1 MKYFIF
7 FSWQSDT
14 ESKYNRSYI
23 KGLLNDFA
31 ASISDCSIEIKESV
45 GDSAGS
51 PNIVDK
57 VISEIDNCNIFV
69 CDVTPIT
76 TYNNKKLP
84 NPNVLFELGYAVC
97 HLGWERIICI
107 ANESYGA
114 ISDMPFDIRQN
125 RISKYKY
132 NEEGRNKLELDEF
145 ILKIINEYE
154 EIEKRF
160 NSNQIKDHDTKVF
173 NSFIS
178 LVDEKKFVDG
188 LLSMRMNFI
197 HTGYDKELWKRIID
211 FTNYPRNRYI
221 TESLNETFETFVKEV
236 CIMKRRLGFITF
248 PSHDWQCLDPLVSHT
263 QDEIDNNLKEEL
275 FGLPNDIFKEDIPED
290 NDSYWDRIEKN
301 QDEIR
306 NLVDNVLKAYQHFRD
321 SIKKHL
327 FI

>member
-31 ASISDCSIEIKESV
+31 ASIPDCSIEIKESV

-132 NEEGRNKLELDEF
+132 NEEGINKLELDEF

-178 LVDEKKFVDG
+178 LVDEKEFVDG

-211 FTNYPRNRYI
+211 FTNYPKNRYI
-221 TESLNETFETFVKEV
+221 TESLNETFETFVKEA

>member
-1 MKYFIF
+1 
-7 FSWQSDT
+7 
-14 ESKYNRSYI
+14 
-23 KGLLNDFA
+23 
-31 ASISDCSIEIKESV
+31 
-45 GDSAGS
+45 
-51 PNIVDK
+51 
-57 VISEIDNCNIFV
+57 
-69 CDVTPIT
+69 
-76 TYNNKKLP
+76 
-84 NPNVLFELGYAVC
+84 
-97 HLGWERIICI
+97 
-107 ANESYGA
+107 
-114 ISDMPFDIRQN
+114 MPFDIRQN
-125 RISKYKY
+125 LISKYKY
-132 NEEGRNKLELDEF
+132 NEEGRNKLEIDEF

-221 TESLNETFETFVKEV
+221 TETLNETFETFVKEV

-275 FGLPNDIFKEDIPED
+275 FGLPNDIFKEDIPEG

>member
-1 MKYFIF
+1 MKYVIF

-31 ASISDCSIEIKESV
+31 SRSDCSIEIKESV

-57 VISEIDNCNIFV
+57 VISEIEKCNIFV

-76 TYNNKKLP
+76 TFNNKKLP
-84 NPNVLFELGYAVC
+84 NPNVLFELGYAMC

-114 ISDMPFDIRQN
+114 ITDMPFDIRQN

-132 NEEGRNKLELDEF
+132 SENDKIKLELDEF
-145 ILKIINEYE
+145 ISKILNEYE

-160 NSNQIKDHDTKVF
+160 NSNQIKDHDIKIF
-173 NSFIS
+173 NSFKS
-178 LVDEKKFVDG
+178 LVDEDDFIDG
-188 LLSMRMNFI
+188 LLNMKMYYI
-197 HTGYDKELWKRIID
+197 HTGYDKELWKRIIY
-211 FTNYPRNRYI
+211 FTDYPRNRYV
-221 TESLNETFETFVKEV
+221 TKNLNESFETFVKEL
-236 CIMKRRLGFITF
+236 CIMKQRLGLITF
-248 PSHDWQCLDPLVSHT
+248 PSHDWQCLDPLESHT
-263 QDEIDNNLKEEL
+263 QDEIDNNLKEER
-275 FGLPNDIFKEDIPED
+275 FGLPNDIFREGIPD
-290 NDSYWDRIEKN
+290 ADDSYWDRI
-301 QDEIR
+301 DDYHAEIR
-306 NLVDNVLKAYQHFRD
+306 NLVDNVLIAYQQFRD

-327 FI
+327 FV

>member
-31 ASISDCSIEIKESV
+31 ASIPDCSIEIKESV

-132 NEEGRNKLELDEF
+132 NEEGRNKPELDKF
-145 ILKIINEYE
+145 ILKIINE
-154 EIEKRF
+154 
-160 NSNQIKDHDTKVF
+160 
-173 NSFIS
+173 
-178 LVDEKKFVDG
+178 
-188 LLSMRMNFI
+188 
-197 HTGYDKELWKRIID
+197 
-211 FTNYPRNRYI
+211 
-221 TESLNETFETFVKEV
+221 
-236 CIMKRRLGFITF
+236 
-248 PSHDWQCLDPLVSHT
+248 
-263 QDEIDNNLKEEL
+263 
-275 FGLPNDIFKEDIPED
+275 
-290 NDSYWDRIEKN
+290 
-301 QDEIR
+301 
-306 NLVDNVLKAYQHFRD
+306 
-321 SIKKHL
+321 
-327 FI
+327 

>member
-178 LVDEKKFVDG
+178 LVDEKKYVDG

-221 TESLNETFETFVKEV
+221 TETLNETFETFVKEV
-236 CIMKRRLGFITF
+236 CIMNRRLGFITF

>member
-125 RISKYKY
+125 RISKYKF

-178 LVDEKKFVDG
+178 LVDEKEFVDG

-211 FTNYPRNRYI
+211 FTNYPKNRYI

-236 CIMKRRLGFITF
+236 CIMKQRLGFITF

-306 NLVDNVLKAYQHFRD
+306 NLVDNVLKEYQLFRD
-321 SIKKHL
+321 SVKKYL

>member
-221 TESLNETFETFVKEV
+221 TETLNETFETFVKEV

>member
-1 MKYFIF
+1 MKYVIF

-14 ESKYNRSYI
+14 ESKYNRNYI

-31 ASISDCSIEIKESV
+31 SRSDYSIEIKESV

-57 VISEIDNCNIFV
+57 VISEIEKCNIFV

-84 NPNVLFELGYAVC
+84 NPNVLFELGYAMC

-114 ISDMPFDIRQN
+114 ITDMPFDIRQN

-132 NEEGRNKLELDEF
+132 SEIEKIKLELGEF
-145 ILKIINEYE
+145 ISKILNEYE

-160 NSNQIKDHDTKVF
+160 NSNQIKDHDIKIF
-173 NSFIS
+173 NSFKS
-178 LVDEKKFVDG
+178 LVDEDDFIDG
-188 LLSMRMNFI
+188 LLNMKMYYI
-197 HTGYDKELWKRIID
+197 HTGYDKELWKRIIY
-211 FTNYPRNRYI
+211 FTDYPRNRYV
-221 TESLNETFETFVKEV
+221 TESLNESFETFVKEL
-236 CIMKRRLGFITF
+236 CIMKQRLGLITF
-248 PSHDWQCLDPLVSHT
+248 PSHDWQCLDPLESHT
-263 QDEIDNNLKEEL
+263 QDEIDNNLKEER
-275 FGLPNDIFKEDIPED
+275 FGLPNDIFREDIPD
-290 NDSYWDRIEKN
+290 TDDSYWDRI
-301 QDEIR
+301 DDYHAEIR
-306 NLVDNVLKAYQHFRD
+306 NLVDNVLIACQHFRD

-327 FI
+327 FV

>member
-221 TESLNETFETFVKEV
+221 TETLNETFETFVKEV

-275 FGLPNDIFKEDIPED
+275 FGLPNDIFKEDIPEG

>member
-31 ASISDCSIEIKESV
+31 ASIPDCSIEIKESV

-178 LVDEKKFVDG
+178 LVDEKEFVDG
-188 LLSMRMNFI
+188 FLSMRMNFI

-211 FTNYPRNRYI
+211 FTNYPKNRYI
-221 TESLNETFETFVKEV
+221 TESLNETFETFVKEA

-306 NLVDNVLKAYQHFRD
+306 NLVDNVLKTYQHFRD

>member
-31 ASISDCSIEIKESV
+31 ASIPDCSIEIKESV

-178 LVDEKKFVDG
+178 LVDEKEFVDG

-221 TESLNETFETFVKEV
+221 TETLNETFETFVKEV

>member
-1 MKYFIF
+1 MKYVIF

-23 KGLLNDFA
+23 KGLLNDY
-31 ASISDCSIEIKESV
+31 ASRSDCSIEIKESV

-57 VISEIDNCNIFV
+57 VISEIEKCNIFV

-125 RISKYKY
+125 RISRYKY
-132 NEEGRNKLELDEF
+132 SEKDKIKLELGEF
-145 ILKIINEYE
+145 ISKILNEYE

-160 NSNQIKDHDTKVF
+160 NSNQIKDHDIIIF
-173 NSFIS
+173 NMFMS
-178 LVDEKKFVDG
+178 LVDEDDFIDG
-188 LLSMRMNFI
+188 LLNMKMYYI

-211 FTNYPRNRYI
+211 FTDYPRNRYI
-221 TESLNETFETFVKEV
+221 TESLNVSFESFVKEV
-236 CIMKRRLGFITF
+236 CIMKRRLGLITF
-248 PSHDWQCLDPLVSHT
+248 PSHDWQCLDPLESHT
-263 QDEIDNNLKEEL
+263 QDEIDNNLKEER
-275 FGLPNDIFKEDIPED
+275 FGLPNDISREDIPED
-290 NDSYWDRIEKN
+290 DVSYWDRIENN
-301 QDEIR
+301 QIEIR
-306 NLVDNVLKAYQHFRD
+306 DLVDNVLTAHQHFRD
-321 SIKKHL
+321 SIKKYL
-327 FI
+327 FV

>member
-31 ASISDCSIEIKESV
+31 ASIPDCSIEIKESV

>member
-31 ASISDCSIEIKESV
+31 ASIPDCSIEIKESV

-221 TESLNETFETFVKEV
+221 TETLNETFETFVKEV

>member
-1 MKYFIF
+1 
-7 FSWQSDT
+7 
-14 ESKYNRSYI
+14 
-23 KGLLNDFA
+23 
-31 ASISDCSIEIKESV
+31 
-45 GDSAGS
+45 
-51 PNIVDK
+51 
-57 VISEIDNCNIFV
+57 
-69 CDVTPIT
+69 
-76 TYNNKKLP
+76 
-84 NPNVLFELGYAVC
+84 VC

-178 LVDEKKFVDG
+178 LVDEKEFVDG

-211 FTNYPRNRYI
+211 FTNYPKNRYI
-221 TESLNETFETFVKEV
+221 TGSLNETFETFVKEA

-290 NDSYWDRIEKN
+290 DDSYWDRIEKN
-301 QDEIR
+301 QDKIR

>member
-221 TESLNETFETFVKEV
+221 TETLNETFETFVKEV

-275 FGLPNDIFKEDIPED
+275 FGLPNDIFKDDIPED

>member
-76 TYNNKKLP
+76 TFNNKKLP

>member
-178 LVDEKKFVDG
+178 LVDEKKIVDG

>member
-1 MKYFIF
+1 MKYVIF

-14 ESKYNRSYI
+14 ESKYNRNYI

-31 ASISDCSIEIKESV
+31 SRSDYSIEIKESV

-57 VISEIDNCNIFV
+57 VISEIEKCNIFV

-84 NPNVLFELGYAVC
+84 NPNVLFELGYAMC

-114 ISDMPFDIRQN
+114 ITDMPFDIRQN

-132 NEEGRNKLELDEF
+132 SEKEIIKLELGEF
-145 ILKIINEYE
+145 ISKILSEYE

-160 NSNQIKDHDTKVF
+160 NSNQIKDHDIKIF
-173 NSFIS
+173 NSFKS
-178 LVDEKKFVDG
+178 LVDEDDFIDG
-188 LLSMRMNFI
+188 LLNMKMYYI
-197 HTGYDKELWKRIID
+197 HTGYDKELWKRIIY
-211 FTNYPRNRYI
+211 FTDYPRNRYV
-221 TESLNETFETFVKEV
+221 TESLNESFETFVKEL
-236 CIMKRRLGFITF
+236 CIMKQRLGLITF
-248 PSHDWQCLDPLVSHT
+248 PSHDWQCLDPLESHT
-263 QDEIDNNLKEEL
+263 QDEIDNNLKEER
-275 FGLPNDIFKEDIPED
+275 FGLPNDIFREDIPD
-290 NDSYWDRIEKN
+290 ADDSYWDRI
-301 QDEIR
+301 DDYHAEIR
-306 NLVDNVLKAYQHFRD
+306 NLVDNVLIAYQHFRD

-327 FI
+327 FV

>member
-1 MKYFIF
+1 MKYVIF

-14 ESKYNRSYI
+14 ESKYNRNYI

-31 ASISDCSIEIKESV
+31 SRSDCSIEIKESV

-57 VISEIDNCNIFV
+57 VISEIEKCNIFV

-84 NPNVLFELGYAVC
+84 NPNVLFELGYAMC

-114 ISDMPFDIRQN
+114 ITDMPFDIRQN

-132 NEEGRNKLELDEF
+132 SEKEKIKLELGEF
-145 ILKIINEYE
+145 ISKILNEYE

-160 NSNQIKDHDTKVF
+160 NSNQIKDYDIKIF
-173 NSFIS
+173 NSFKS
-178 LVDEKKFVDG
+178 LVDEDDFIDG
-188 LLSMRMNFI
+188 LLNMKMYYI
-197 HTGYDKELWKRIID
+197 HTGYDKELWKRIIY
-211 FTNYPRNRYI
+211 FTDYPRNRYV
-221 TESLNETFETFVKEV
+221 TENLNESFETFVKEL
-236 CIMKRRLGFITF
+236 CIMKQRLGLITF
-248 PSHDWQCLDPLVSHT
+248 PSHDWQCLDPLESHT
-263 QDEIDNNLKEEL
+263 QDEIDNNLKEER
-275 FGLPNDIFKEDIPED
+275 FGLPNDIFREDIPD
-290 NDSYWDRIEKN
+290 ADDSYWDRI
-301 QDEIR
+301 DDYHAEIR
-306 NLVDNVLKAYQHFRD
+306 NLVDIVLIAYQQFRD

-327 FI
+327 FV

>member
-23 KGLLNDFA
+23 KGLLNDLA
-31 ASISDCSIEIKESV
+31 ASIPDCSIEIKESV

-178 LVDEKKFVDG
+178 LVDEKEFVDD

-211 FTNYPRNRYI
+211 FTNYPKNRYI
-221 TESLNETFETFVKEV
+221 TESLNETFETFVKEA
-236 CIMKRRLGFITF
+236 CIMKRHLGFITF

>member
-1 MKYFIF
+1 MKYVIF

-14 ESKYNRSYI
+14 ESKYNRNYI

-31 ASISDCSIEIKESV
+31 SRSDYSIEIKESV

-57 VISEIDNCNIFV
+57 VISEIEKCNIFV

-84 NPNVLFELGYAVC
+84 NPNVLFELGYAMC

-114 ISDMPFDIRQN
+114 ITDMPFDIRQN

-132 NEEGRNKLELDEF
+132 SEIEKIKLELGEF
-145 ILKIINEYE
+145 ISKILNEYE

-160 NSNQIKDHDTKVF
+160 NSNQIKDHDIKIF
-173 NSFIS
+173 NSFKS
-178 LVDEKKFVDG
+178 LVDEDDFIDG
-188 LLSMRMNFI
+188 LLNMKMYYI
-197 HTGYDKELWKRIID
+197 HTGYDKELWKRIIY
-211 FTNYPRNRYI
+211 FTDYPRNRYV
-221 TESLNETFETFVKEV
+221 TESLNESFETFVKEL
-236 CIMKRRLGFITF
+236 CIMKQRLGLITF
-248 PSHDWQCLDPLVSHT
+248 PSHDWQCLDPLESHT
-263 QDEIDNNLKEEL
+263 QDEIDNNLKDER
-275 FGLPNDIFKEDIPED
+275 FGLPNDIFREDIPD
-290 NDSYWDRIEKN
+290 TDDSYWDRI
-301 QDEIR
+301 DDYHAEIR
-306 NLVDNVLKAYQHFRD
+306 NLVDNVLIACQHFRD

-327 FI
+327 FV

>member
-1 MKYFIF
+1 MKYVIF

-31 ASISDCSIEIKESV
+31 SRSDCSIEIKESV
-45 GDSAGS
+45 GDGAGS

-57 VISEIDNCNIFV
+57 VISEIDKCNIFV

-76 TYNNKKLP
+76 TYKNKKLP

-107 ANESYGA
+107 ANESYGT
-114 ISDMPFDIRQN
+114 IGDMPFDIRQN

-132 NEEGRNKLELDEF
+132 NEKEKNKLELGEF
-145 ILKIINEYE
+145 ILKIINEYR

-173 NSFIS
+173 DSFIS
-178 LVDEKKFVDG
+178 LVDEKYFVDG
-188 LLSMRMNFI
+188 LLNMRTYYI
-197 HTGYDKELWKRIID
+197 HTGYDKVLWKRIID
-211 FTNYPRNRYI
+211 FTDYPKNRYI
-221 TESLNETFETFVKEV
+221 SESLNEKFETFVKEV
-236 CIMKRRLGFITF
+236 CILKRSLGLITF
-248 PSHDWQCLDPLVSHT
+248 PSREWECLDPLESHT
-263 QDEIDNNLKEEL
+263 QDEIDNNLKEER
-275 FGLPNDIFKEDIPED
+275 FGLPNDIFREDIPEAD
-290 NDSYWDRIEKN
+290 DSYWDRIDN
-301 QDEIR
+301 YQAEIR
-306 NLVDNVLKAYQHFRD
+306 NLVDNVLAAYQHFRD

-327 FI
+327 FV

>member
-31 ASISDCSIEIKESV
+31 ASIPDCSIEIKESV

-178 LVDEKKFVDG
+178 LIDEEDFVDG
-188 LLSMRMNFI
+188 LLNMRMYYI

-211 FTNYPRNRYI
+211 FTDYPRNRYVA
-221 TESLNETFETFVKEV
+221 ESLNESFETFVKEL
-236 CIMKRRLGFITF
+236 CIMKQRLGLITF
-248 PSHDWQCLDPLVSHT
+248 PSHDWQCLDPLESHT
-263 QDEIDNNLKEEL
+263 QDEIDNNLKEER
-275 FGLPNDIFKEDIPED
+275 FGLPNDIFREDIPED
-290 NDSYWDRIEKN
+290 DDSYWDRIENN
-301 QDEIR
+301 QIEIR
-306 NLVDNVLKAYQHFRD
+306 NLVDIVLTAYQHFRD

-327 FI
+327 FV

>member
-1 MKYFIF
+1 MKYVIF

-14 ESKYNRSYI
+14 EFKYNRSYI
-23 KGLLNDFA
+23 KGLLNDFV

-57 VISEIDNCNIFV
+57 VISEIDKCNIFV

-132 NEEGRNKLELDEF
+132 NGEGRNKLELNEF

-160 NSNQIKDHDTKVF
+160 NSNQIKDHDTKIF

-178 LVDEKKFVDG
+178 LVDEKEFVDG

-211 FTNYPRNRYI
+211 FTDYPKNRYI

-236 CIMKRRLGFITF
+236 CIMKRSLGFITF
-248 PSHDWQCLDPLVSHT
+248 PSHDWQCLDPLVNHT

-275 FGLPNDIFKEDIPED
+275 FGLPNNIFKEDIPED
-290 NDSYWDRIEKN
+290 NDSYWDRICKN
-301 QDEIR
+301 QIEIKK
-306 NLVDNVLKAYQHFRD
+306 LVDNVLKAYQHFRD
-321 SIKKHL
+321 SVKKYL
-327 FI
+327 FV

>member
-160 NSNQIKDHDTKVF
+160 NSNQIKDHYIKVF

-178 LVDEKKFVDG
+178 LIDEKEFVDG

-211 FTNYPRNRYI
+211 FTNYPINRYI

-236 CIMKRRLGFITF
+236 GIMKRRLGFITF
-248 PSHDWQCLDPLVSHT
+248 PSHDWQCLDPLESHT
-263 QDEIDNNLKEEL
+263 QDEIDNNLKEER
-275 FGLPNDIFKEDIPED
+275 FGLPNDIFREDIPEAA
-290 NDSYWDRIEKN
+290 DSYWDRIDSS
-301 QDEIR
+301 QAEIR
-306 NLVDNVLKAYQHFRD
+306 NLVDSVLKAYQHFRD
-321 SIKKHL
+321 SVKKNL

>member
-178 LVDEKKFVDG
+178 LVDDKKFVDG

-221 TESLNETFETFVKEV
+221 TETLNETFETFVKEV

-275 FGLPNDIFKEDIPED
+275 FGLPNDIFKDDIPED

>member
-132 NEEGRNKLELDEF
+132 NEEGRNKLEIDEF

-221 TESLNETFETFVKEV
+221 TETLNETFETFVKEV

-275 FGLPNDIFKEDIPED
+275 FGLPNDIFKEDIPEG

>member
-31 ASISDCSIEIKESV
+31 ASIPDCSIEIKESV

-132 NEEGRNKLELDEF
+132 NEEGRNKLELDKF

-221 TESLNETFETFVKEV
+221 TETLNETFETFVKEV

-301 QDEIR
+301 QDEIM

>member
-31 ASISDCSIEIKESV
+31 ASISDCFIEIKESV

-132 NEEGRNKLELDEF
+132 NEEGRNELELDEF

-160 NSNQIKDHDTKVF
+160 NSNQIKDHDIKVF

-178 LVDEKKFVDG
+178 LIDEKEFVDG

-211 FTNYPRNRYI
+211 FTNYPINRYI

-236 CIMKRRLGFITF
+236 GIMKRRLGFITF

-263 QDEIDNNLKEEL
+263 QDEIDNNLKDDL

-306 NLVDNVLKAYQHFRD
+306 NLVNNVLKAYQHFRD